1 MSASSKKKLRKE
13 QAAANMTQK
22 QQAAKKEAKKLKI
35 YTATFW
41 IVLALCVSLMA
52 GIVLKA
58 PITNLSARLTTAL
71 KVGDHKVSA
80 VELNYFYID
89 AITEYY
95 NQNSSY
101 ISYFKWMDLSKPL
114 NEQKLDPKES
124 KTWADNFVELAIN
137 NAKTNYALYDA
148 AKAAGHKLTDAEQSS
163 LDALFDNMK
172 NSATVQ
178 GYESVN
184 DFLESIYGPGA
195 NEKTYRKYTE
205 VTLMASS
212 YYNAYKEQLKNSYD
226 EADLRNFEKDKIK
239 DYNTYS
245 YATHYLTVD
254 SFKTGGTK
262 DDKGNITYSDE
273 EIKAAEEAAKKAAD
287 ELGVPANGSLEAL
300 NAAIEAL
307 EKRLEAEKEAAKKE
321 EEDKKDEDKSESTDK
336 PEEDKTDSTDK
347 KEDDKSE
354 STDKKDENKTEST
367 DKKDENKT
375 YSKAKEQEQRYTAL
389 SATFKDWVSDDSRK
403 AGDITVI
410 PYETETEKD
419 GEKVKSV
426 KGYYVVLF
434 QECEDNSFALANVRH
449 ILIAFEGGKYNSTTG
464 QTTYTDAEKEAAHEK
479 AKRIWDDFDIR
490 SGKDSD
496 KHEDLFAELANK
508 YSTDPGSNTKG
519 GLYEDIYPGQ
529 MVKAFEE
536 FCFAEG
542 RKHGDVELVMT
553 EYGYHLMY
561 YVGESDTTYRDFL
574 IAADLLNQE
583 MTDWQT
589 KLNNS
594 ITVVEKNT
602 KRVER
607 DLILNDLLMG
617 NHRH

>member
-13 QAAANMTQK
+13 QTAANMTQK

-41 IVLALCVSLMA
+41 IVLALCVSLVA
-52 GIVLKA
+52 GIVLKG
-58 PITNLSARLTTAL
+58 PVTSLSARMTTAL
-71 KVGDHKVSA
+71 KVGDHKISA

-89 AITEYY
+89 SITEYY
-95 NQNSSY
+95 NQYSSY
-101 ISYFKWMDLSKPL
+101 ISYFNWMDLNKPL
-114 NEQKLDPKES
+114 DEQKMDQNAE
-124 KTWADNFVELAIN
+124 KTWADNFVEMAIN
-137 NAKTNYALYDA
+137 KAKNNYALYDA
-148 AKAAGHKLTDAEQSS
+148 AVAAGHKLTDAERST
-163 LDALFDNMK
+163 LDTLYHNMEHTATEKGYK
-172 NSATVQ
+172 N
-178 GYESVN
+178 VN

-195 NEKTYRKYTE
+195 SEKTYKKYTE

-212 YYNAYKEQLKNSYD
+212 YYNAYSAQLKDSYD
-226 EADLRNFEKDKIK
+226 DADLRNFEKDKFK
-239 DYNTYS
+239 EYNTYS

-262 DDKGNITYSDE
+262 DDNGNITYSDE

-287 ELGVPANGSLEAL
+287 ELGVPANSTLEAL

-307 EKRLEAEKEAAKKE
+307 EKRIEAEKEAAKKE
-321 EEDKKDEDKSESTDK
+321 EEDKKEEADQSESTDK
-336 PEEDKTDSTDK
+336 TEEDKTDSTDK
-347 KEDDKSE
+347 PEDDKSE
-354 STDKKDENKTEST
+354 STDTKDENKTEST
-367 DKKDENKT
+367 DEKEETKT
-375 YSKAKEQEQRYTAL
+375 YSKAKEQEQRYNQL
-389 SATFKDWVSDDSRK
+389 STTFKDWVTADDRK

-419 GEKVKSV
+419 GEKVKSL

-434 QECEDNSFALANVRH
+434 QECEDNTFGLANVRH
-449 ILIAFEGGKYNSTTG
+449 ILISFEGGTYNSTTG
-464 QTTYTDAEKEAAHEK
+464 QTTYSDAEKEAAHEK

-508 YSTDPGSNTKG
+508 YSTDSGSNTKG
-519 GLYEDIYPGQ
+519 GLYEDVYPGQ
-529 MVKAFEE
+529 MVTAFED

-561 YVGESDTTYRDFL
+561 YVGESETTYRDFL
-574 IAADLLNQE
+574 LTNDLLTEE
-583 MTDWQT
+583 MTEWQT
-589 KLNNS
+589 KLNES

-607 DLILNDLLMG
+607 DLILNDLLLG
-617 NHRH
+617 N